1 MADRTEAMDMKRNV
15 MTAAIMLLCLLLG
28 TVCSAEEKPPI
39 QPGVG
44 VVIIGGADF
53 TTADFLRAASE
64 QMGAEYQLGQELQ
77 QKLALFWYDK
87 GFVEDQTKMSKDEM
101 IEFAKYSGLDR
112 IIYVTTGTPV
122 VEQSKDIW
130 VGSIIRTSMNARVIV
145 MEADGTMVDL
155 FSASQNG
162 DSRSSEMR
170 AKRDCFKKVMREIRN
185 HIEEN
190 KSGTKK
196 AA

>member
-1 MADRTEAMDMKRNV
+1 MMMSV
-15 MTAAIMLLCLLLG
+15 VVCCLLFSV
-28 TVCSAEEKPPI
+28 VCAAQEKPPV
-39 QPGVG
+39 QSGVG
-44 VVIIGGADF
+44 VVIVGGADF

-77 QKLALFWYDK
+77 QKLALYWYEK
-87 GFVEDQTKMSKDEM
+87 GFVEDQTKMSKEEM

-130 VGSIIRTSMNARVIV
+130 VGTIIRTSMNARVIV

-170 AKRDCFKKVMREIRN
+170 AKRDCFKKVMREIRQ
-185 HIEEN
+185 HIEES
-190 KSGTKK
+190 KGGSKK

>member
-1 MADRTEAMDMKRNV
+1 MKRNLSMIAV
-15 MTAAIMLLCLLLG
+15 LLVCLLFSA
-28 TVCSAEEKPPI
+28 VCAANEKPAV

-44 VVIIGGADF
+44 VVIVGGADF

-64 QMGAEYQLGQELQ
+64 QMGAEYQLGQDLQ
-77 QKLALFWYDK
+77 QKLARFWYDK
-87 GFVEDQTKMSKDEM
+87 GFVEDQIKMSKEEM
-101 IEFAKYSGLDR
+101 IEFAKYSGLKR
-112 IIYVTTGTPV
+112 VIYVTTGTPV
-122 VEQSKDIW
+122 VENSKDFLT
-130 VGSIIRTSMNARVIV
+130 GAIIRASMNARVIV

-170 AKRDCFKKVMREIRN
+170 AKRDCFKKVMREIRQ
-185 HIEEN
+185 HIDET
-190 KSGTKK
+190 KSGKKK